1 MKRLDD
7 RKKMILKDRKAG
19 ISLRDLGV
27 KYEASVNTIVQHLKK
42 WRVEDE
48 K

>member
-1 MKRLDD
+1 MKRLDN
-7 RKKMILKDRKAG
+7 RKEAILRDRKAG

-27 KYEASVNTIVQHLKK
+27 KYEASVNTIVHHLKK
-42 WRVEDE
+42 WKVEDE